1 MCSEPWDGRFL
12 ACWSRS
18 DHRCL
23 IELYHGPTF
32 HIVPSSF
39 HLVKMWIIDFRF
51 FRAVNFWQKV
61 EKPGSKRK
69 DKTLP
74 WMIGDSASI
83 VADHKCLKGFAI
95 IGSGLATLVSK
106 VLGFEGIYGF
116 TLITNG
122 VSTTTLG
129 HLGCTKPVCPG

>member
-1 MCSEPWDGRFL
+1 LIFDFSVQSIFGRK
-12 ACWSRS
+12 WKNQ
-18 DHRCL
+18 
-23 IELYHGPTF
+23 E
-32 HIVPSSF
+32 
-39 HLVKMWIIDFRF
+39 VKGRIRPYAMDDSWGLS
-51 FRAVNFWQKV
+51 VN
-61 EKPGSKRK
+61 R
-69 DKTLP
+69 
-74 WMIGDSASI
+74 